1 MHWANTTNFNLKNDD
16 FFFFFVFLGEVQSSN
31 PLTIF
36 FTPWMGAHLTLTWF
50 GVSIGSFFKKIMLL
64 LLWMGRWVGSN
75 WNYSVFLTTQFGAG
89 VCNIS
94 CSGSTI
100 NLNISHFFFSK
111 TLKILSPY
119 YSVENF
125 RKST

>member
-75 WNYSVFLTTQFGAG
+75 
-89 VCNIS
+89 
-94 CSGSTI
+94 
-100 NLNISHFFFSK
+100 
-111 TLKILSPY
+111 
-119 YSVENF
+119 
-125 RKST
+125 